1 MKLLNLSKSTNYWYG
16 RIRSSSSWQILLH
29 KIRLQGTLKRKLKL
43 ENLSLNIPDIK
54 SIKTCNIIILF
65 RNTAAPVSTFSSKL
79 IALLYIFF
87 GLILISYSETPCRFL
102 IQFRD
107 DPLFFPPTQRNIFI
121 DTETGDPAWGHPAL
135 YRRTTYYDGEEK
147 CKYSEIELWIIINNG
162 SIAFKE
168 DVRCNYELWW

>member
-87 GLILISYSETPCRFL
+87 WINSHIIFRNTLSVFNPVQRWSFIFSPDSAKYFYWYGDRWSGLRSP
-102 IQFRD
+102 
-107 DPLFFPPTQRNIFI
+107 
-121 DTETGDPAWGHPAL
+121 
-135 YRRTTYYDGEEK
+135 
-147 CKYSEIELWIIINNG
+147 G
-162 SIAFKE
+162 SIQTD
-168 DVRCNYELWW
+168 DVLWWRGEM